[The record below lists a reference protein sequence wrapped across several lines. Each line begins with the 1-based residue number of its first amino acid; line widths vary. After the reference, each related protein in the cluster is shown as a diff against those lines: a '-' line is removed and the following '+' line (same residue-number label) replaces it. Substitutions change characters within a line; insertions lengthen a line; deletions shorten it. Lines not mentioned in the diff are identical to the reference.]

1 MVRSKLTN
9 MGSQR
14 CHQVISRFPGQRTTN
29 TCLFPSG
36 SYCLSGKPWLT
47 PRLPATAVS
56 QPHFWPSGRNTAPQ
70 GWSGPCVCYLQNELG
85 ARQREVRN
93 PEEPCLGSLH
103 STQTPELYWGQSLRT
118 SSKRRCQP
126 SQLLLVYLSLPRGL
140 CWWRRKTLQLAPR
153 SHQDFGLKKK
163 HLNFLSIFSKHRE
176 GKISLLACVC
186 VKHAALQPKS
196 LDANK

>member
-1 MVRSKLTN
+1 MARWFQCSPTTRWFPVFP
-9 MGSQR
+9 SQR
-14 CHQVISRFPGQRTTN
+14 TIN

-56 QPHFWPSGRNTAPQ
+56 QPHFWPSGRNIVPQ

-93 PEEPCLGSLH
+93 PEKPCLGSH
-103 STQTPELYWGQSLRT
+103 YSTQTPELYWGQSLRT
-118 SSKRRCQP
+118 SSKRGCQP

-153 SHQDFGLKKK
+153 SHPRLWPKKEALKFPQDL
-163 HLNFLSIFSKHRE
+163 LEAER

-186 VKHAALQPKS
+186 VKHAAMQPKR